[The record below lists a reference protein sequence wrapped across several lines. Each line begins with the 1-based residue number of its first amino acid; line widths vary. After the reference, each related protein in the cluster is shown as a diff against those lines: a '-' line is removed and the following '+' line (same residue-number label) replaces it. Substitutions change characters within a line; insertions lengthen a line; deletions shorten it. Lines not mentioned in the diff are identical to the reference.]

1 MSKAFYP
8 RLAAQN
14 CIKNGKFY
22 FPYLLTVICTAA
34 AFYINAALSY
44 TRDLPNMSRY
54 GYLSM
59 YMTLGTIVL
68 ALFTLI
74 FLIYTNSFLM
84 KRRTK
89 ELGLYNVLG
98 MGKRNIGIVLSFESL
113 YTYLIGVGVGI
124 AAGMLLQRLMTMLA
138 QKLMRVDV
146 VFHYSISGKGILT
159 TAIFFGAVL
168 LLTLLINL
176 RRLHVQNPVE
186 LLRGGNMGERE
197 PKTRWLLAVIGVL
210 TLGAGYYLALT
221 TSDAVSALAI
231 YFVAVFL
238 VIIGTYC
245 LFSAVSIAVLKLL
258 RKNRKFYYKT
268 GNFIGVSGMLH
279 RMNRNAVG
287 LGNICILSTMVL
299 VMISATLSLY
309 VGTEDSLNVR
319 YPAQITAEM
328 RYMADDQF
336 DGKLAEQKITA
347 AVEAEGLGLTQVRS
361 YSVSEI
367 SMGYDGKGNYTDT
380 DGNPGSLQQ
389 FKEIHQLVFM
399 TAEDYETLS
408 GQKAELKK
416 GQVMLAG
423 QRAKSEQVSFNFPTK
438 DGEVQAMQFA
448 LIQGDKDFSIGEYAV
463 YIRQT
468 YYYILPDMETLTEL
482 VQTEDQ
488 GMYTKGLIKWYLLID
503 TDGTPEQ
510 QMDCAMHISDPD
522 AAGLAGEDGI
532 EWERYSVESRAY
544 STEDFYSTNGG
555 FFFLGLFL
563 GAIFIMAMV
572 LIMYYK
578 QISEGY
584 EDRERFQIMQQVGL
598 PKKEIRR
605 SINMQILIVFF
616 APLIVAGIH
625 VIFDFN
631 LMRMLLTLF
640 GMFNWKLAALCTLAT
655 FGVFAL
661 LYAAVYA
668 LTARTYYKIV
678 SEKDSH

>member
-22 FPYLLTVICTAA
+22 FPYLLTVIFTAA
-34 AFYINAALSY
+34 AFYIDAALSY
-44 TRDLPNMSRY
+44 TRVPDMVRY
-54 GYLSM
+54 SYLSM

-68 ALFTLI
+68 ALFSLI

-113 YTYLIGVGVGI
+113 YTYVIGVGTGI
-124 AAGMLLQRLMTMLA
+124 AVGMLLQRLMTMLA

-146 VFHYSISGKGILT
+146 VFHYEISGKGILT
-159 TAIFFGAVL
+159 TVIFFGAVL
-168 LLTLLINL
+168 LLTLLLNL

-186 LLRGGNMGERE
+186 LLRGGNVGEKE

-221 TSDAVSALAI
+221 TADAVSALAV

-245 LFSAVSIAVLKLL
+245 LFCAVSIAVLKLL
-258 RKNRKFYYKT
+258 RKNKRFYYKT

-319 YPAQITAEM
+319 YPAQLNAELRCM
-328 RYMADDQF
+328 SDDLF
-336 DGKLAEQKITA
+336 DGALAEQRITA
-347 AVEAEGLGLTQVRS
+347 AVEAEGLRVTSAKS
-361 YSVSEI
+361 YSINEI
-367 SMGYDGKGNYTDT
+367 AMGYDGNGNYTDT
-380 DGNPGSLQQ
+380 DGKPGSLKQ
-389 FKEIHQLVFM
+389 FKEIHQLIFLA
-399 TAEDYETLS
+399 AEDYETLT
-408 GQKAELKK
+408 GQSLALKK
-416 GQVMLAG
+416 GQAMLAG
-423 QRAKSEQVSFNFPTK
+423 RRTAVDQVSFNFPTA
-438 DGEVQAMQFA
+438 DGETLAMRFE
-448 LIQGDKDFSIGEYAV
+448 LLQGDEDFSIGEYAV
-463 YIRQT
+463 YIQQT
-468 YYYILPDMETLTEL
+468 YYYILPDRETLTEL
-482 VQTEDQ
+482 VELESR
-488 GMYTKGLIKWYLLID
+488 GMYTKGVIEWFCLID
-503 TDGTPEQ
+503 TDGSPEQ
-510 QMDCAMHISDPD
+510 QKDCAVKIDDPD
-522 AAGLAGEDGI
+522 TAGLVADDRLN
-532 EWERYSVESRAY
+532 WESYRVYSRAEN
-544 STEDFYSTNGG
+544 SEDFYSTNGG

-584 EDRERFQIMQQVGL
+584 EDRERFMIMQQVGL
-598 PKKEIRR
+598 PKREIRR
-605 SINMQILIVFF
+605 SINAQILIVFF
-616 APLIVAGIH
+616 APLLVAGVH
-625 VIFDFN
+625 VAFDFN
-631 LMRMLLTLF
+631 LVRMMLTLF
-640 GMFNWKLAALCTLAT
+640 GMFNWKLAAFCTLAT
-655 FGVFAL
+655 FLVFAL

-668 LTARTYYKIV
+668 LTARTYYQIV
-678 SEKDSH
+678 SEKDSRS